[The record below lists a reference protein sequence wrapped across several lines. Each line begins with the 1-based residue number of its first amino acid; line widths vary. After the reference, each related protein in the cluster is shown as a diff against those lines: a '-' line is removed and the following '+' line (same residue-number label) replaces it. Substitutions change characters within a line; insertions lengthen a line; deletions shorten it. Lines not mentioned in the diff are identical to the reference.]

1 MCEPSVRLMLHTG
14 RTAQIRGNL
23 WFDSGVN
30 PSEALEKG
38 TCRDCTGRSSRQET
52 VQTPN
57 PKGAAKAVAGMH
69 NPLVPGSTPGGA
81 HPQWLFLILQKY
93 FLCGWSLLLPP
104 GTRQSRQPLIFSL
117 YRLFS
122 SLIPKN
128 PYFFGAQGQP
138 WFCADLEPIY
148 DSFCAPVGLRR
159 AMTSDSRGT
168 SNAFLSQLVTEIF
181 F

>member
-14 RTAQIRGNL
+14 RTAQIRGGAG
-23 WFDSGVN
+23 FDSRG
-30 PSEALEKG
+30 P
-38 TCRDCTGRSSRQET
+38 
-52 VQTPN
+52 
-57 PKGAAKAVAGMH
+57 
-69 NPLVPGSTPGGA
+69 

-93 FLCGWSLLLPP
+93 FLCGWSLLFPP

-148 DSFCAPVGLRR
+148 DSFCAPVVLRR
-159 AMTSDSRGT
+159 AMTSDSRCT